1 MTSLLLILS
10 AILPALLFLIFIY
23 RKDLHKEPRRL
34 LLKSYLIGMILV
46 LPILGTEILLSQLP
60 PRGEIS
66 VLLYNAF
73 IIAALSEEGWKL
85 LFLART
91 TWHSPELD
99 EPIDGIVYAVFVG
112 LGFAT
117 VENIL
122 YVLQQGFSTSLLR
135 ALFSVPG
142 HGLFGVV
149 MGYFYAQARFASTR
163 GKRMQQLAL
172 ALLLPIAFHGSY
184 NYLLFQSASLFDG
197 EAYALG
203 AMCIIAD
210 LALVIFLWRLGL
222 RFIRK
227 HSQASTTQSDHR

>member
-1 MTSLLLILS
+1 MISLLLILS

-46 LPILGTEILLSQLP
+46 LPILGTETLLSQIP

-73 IIAALSEEGWKL
+73 IVAALSEEGWKL
-85 LFLART
+85 LLLART
-91 TWHSPELD
+91 TWYRPELD

-122 YVLQQGFSTSLLR
+122 YVLQLGFSTSLLR
-135 ALFSVPG
+135 ALFSVPE
-142 HGLFGVV
+142 HGLLGVV
-149 MGYFYAQARFASTR
+149 MGYFYAQARFAPTR
-163 GKRMQQLAL
+163 GWRMKHLAL
-172 ALLLPIAFHGSY
+172 ALLLPIALHGSY
-184 NYLLFQSASLFDG
+184 NFLIFKIASLIDG
-197 EAYALG
+197 EAYLLGTLLIVAFLVLFVALW
-203 AMCIIAD
+203 
-210 LALVIFLWRLGL
+210 LVTL
-222 RFIRK
+222 RFIRLHTNVSK
-227 HSQASTTQSDHR
+227 

>member
-1 MTSLLLILS
+1 MISLLLILS

-46 LPILGTEILLSQLP
+46 LPILGTEILLSQTP

-73 IIAALSEEGWKL
+73 IVAALSEEGWKL
-85 LFLART
+85 LLLART

-149 MGYFYAQARFASTR
+149 MGYFYAQARFAPTR

-184 NYLLFQSASLFDG
+184 NYLIFQSASLIDG
-197 EAYALG
+197 EAYLLG
-203 AMCIIAD
+203 ALPVVAY
-210 LALVIFLWRLGL
+210 LALFVALWLVAL
-222 RFIRK
+222 RFIRLHTNVSK
-227 HSQASTTQSDHR
+227 